1 MFSLLGW
8 TGDIQSNIWRIMFKV
23 RWVQTQTNKN
33 TNNNQH
39 NLCRQDLFVTSK
51 LWNTFHHPQHV
62 ETACRH
68 ENYHQSW
75 DLKYSSGRH
84 CLIWSL
90 NILIFTSF
98 IFQSGKVSNLPTF
111 WWDLFDSLKFV
122 PIEERYP
129 PGWSADPCVSKEM
142 KFENISVQDTWR
154 AMEMLVEKGLVRCKN
169 KIVFY
174 LTISFSQWI
183 FSEILESVTG
193 TVKDWEIWYLFLKSN
208 LLYYRYQKCF
218 LFKSFVFFR

>member
-8 TGDIQSNIWRIMFKV
+8 TGDIQGNIWRIMFKV

-39 NLCRQDLFVTSK
+39 NLRRQDLFVTSK

-98 IFQSGKVSNLPTF
+98 IFQSGKVSNP
-111 WWDLFDSLKFV
+111 S
-122 PIEERYP
+122 
-129 PGWSADPCVSKEM
+129 VSKEM

-193 TVKDWEIWYLFLKSN
+193 TVKDWEIW
-208 LLYYRYQKCF
+208 
-218 LFKSFVFFR
+218 